1 MSCVYVR
8 HSPVPLPACLP
19 TCLMCVCVVF
29 QVNAGSLAAVAGL
42 QAGDAI
48 VSIGGKDAL
57 SLRHKEAQEA
67 IVKAG
72 NNFDLVIQR

>member
-1 MSCVYVR
+1 MF
-8 HSPVPLPACLP
+8 
-19 TCLMCVCVVF
+19 VVF

-48 VSIGGKDAL
+48 VSIGGRDAL

-67 IVKAG
+67 IVRAG